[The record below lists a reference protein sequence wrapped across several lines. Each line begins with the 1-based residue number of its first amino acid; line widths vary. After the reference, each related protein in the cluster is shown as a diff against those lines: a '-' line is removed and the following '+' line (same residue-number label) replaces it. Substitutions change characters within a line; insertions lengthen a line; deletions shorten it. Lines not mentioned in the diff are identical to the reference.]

1 MSSKSKAVKASE
13 GINAKLALVMKSGK
27 VSLGYKST
35 LKALRAGKSKAI
47 LVSSN
52 CPPLR
57 RSEIEYLAMLTKTT
71 LHHYQ
76 GTNNDLGTAC
86 GKFFQVS
93 LMSIA
98 DAGDSDLL
106 QDLE

>member
-1 MSSKSKAVKASE
+1 
-13 GINAKLALVMKSGK
+13 MKSGK
-27 VSLGYKST
+27 VALGYKST

-57 RSEIEYLAMLTKTT
+57 RSEIEYLAMLTKTK
-71 LHHYQ
+71 LHHYS
-76 GTNNDLGTAC
+76 GTNNDLGTAA

-93 LMSIA
+93 VLSVA

-106 QDLE
+106 QHLD